1 MYLFWN
7 NVLKRLENDK
17 RYNLGIK
24 WFLVLYLDFYLY
36 LYVYN
41 EICIIVFVLKL
52 NIFSFFMFV
61 IWMNSKYFLI

>member
-24 WFLVLYLDFYLY
+24 WFLVLYLDFNLY